1 MSNEKRSQKKK
12 NVLFTRYAFTTHQM
26 FIFLSCLQS
35 SIIIFIQ
42 TLFQRNFCFRRNLA
56 LFAVSCKLSES
67 ELYKVLREQMCPGQ
81 RGLTVVSFW
90 YFDWESKNLEYK
102 MNSAEYLL
110 DSFIPWKYLTIRY
123 NKYMKKDLILNPL
136 RQNSCFIRNR
146 KQIKVLK

>member
-1 MSNEKRSQKKK
+1 MLSLLAKCSFFFPAYRVAS
-12 NVLFTRYAFTTHQM
+12 F
-26 FIFLSCLQS
+26 SCLQS
-35 SIIIFIQ
+35 SIFIQ

-67 ELYKVLREQMCPGQ
+67 ELYKVLREQLCPRQ

-90 YFDWESKNLEYK
+90 HFDLESKNLEYK
-102 MNSAEYLL
+102 MNSLEYLL

-123 NKYMKKDLILNPL
+123 NKCMKKDLFLNSL

-146 KQIKVLK
+146 KQIKVFKKLR